1 MSTELHAALR
11 AAVSDSP
18 FDESDLRTVV
28 ETGSRRVRRRSALR
42 IGASAAVV
50 AVAVA
55 VTSVVAARSDHP
67 EREPQPAH
75 VVRLDLSEATEQDL
89 DVLGSVRTT
98 HRDPMND
105 ISHDRFEGLTTD
117 GLVLR
122 ERYTYNGN
130 SYELG
135 LLDPET
141 GTTDWLPPAPVAAEV
156 IGVDLS
162 ADRLVLVARERVRTN
177 ALLVFDR
184 RSRTWASSPLRL
196 AGGLEVHAPP
206 RLLFGTDDRVYL
218 GTNYEGESGPLHWWS
233 FAVPE
238 GGVGRPEPAL
248 DGMAAA
254 WGDGIRAVAGNDGRV
269 VLSSSGAER
278 IVAEKRPAGCDRPA
292 DPDLAEMPVSVG
304 LAGNRPV
311 VTYFCGDE
319 PESVTLVYGVDGGE
333 TLQIA
338 DATFLAADQ
347 SHVLLAPFSND
358 GRDNLRGLYLLDLD
372 RRTLTRFGPGIHEWD
387 VDVAGG
393 LVQWNQPGP
402 IDAKDVYDVVWNVA
416 RVPVND

>member
-1 MSTELHAALR
+1 
-11 AAVSDSP
+11 
-18 FDESDLRTVV
+18 
-28 ETGSRRVRRRSALR
+28 
-42 IGASAAVV
+42 
-50 AVAVA
+50 
-55 VTSVVAARSDHP
+55 
-67 EREPQPAH
+67 
-75 VVRLDLSEATEQDL
+75 
-89 DVLGSVRTT
+89 
-98 HRDPMND
+98 
-105 ISHDRFEGLTTD
+105 
-117 GLVLR
+117 
-122 ERYTYNGN
+122 
-130 SYELG
+130 
-135 LLDPET
+135 
-141 GTTDWLPPAPVAAEV
+141 
-156 IGVDLS
+156 
-162 ADRLVLVARERVRTN
+162 
-177 ALLVFDR
+177 
-184 RSRTWASSPLRL
+184 
-196 AGGLEVHAPP
+196 
-206 RLLFGTDDRVYL
+206 
-218 GTNYEGESGPLHWWS
+218 
-233 FAVPE
+233 
-238 GGVGRPEPAL
+238 
-248 DGMAAA
+248 MAAA